1 MWKEI
6 NARLRALLAEVE
18 AKLEHLT
25 ASKTMLHANSAASTA
40 PEIPDYVTLL
50 QAAAMVKKS
59 KKTLELRKTKR
70 TLPPPAVEGGGG
82 RADLYDW
89 AVMRTWLA
97 DEFNFP
103 LDRLPEVHPDTVA
116 ARARSSAD
124 RRNRPIAN
132 RKPP

>member
-6 NARLRALLAEVE
+6 NARLRVLLAEVE
-18 AKLEHLT
+18 AKLEHLP
-25 ASKTMLHANSAASTA
+25 ASKTMLRADSAASTA

-50 QAAAMVKKS
+50 QVAAMMKRT
-59 KKTLELRKTKR
+59 KKTLELRKAKR
-70 TLPPPAVEGGGG
+70 TLPPPAVEGGWG

-116 ARARSSAD
+116 ARARSSED
-124 RRNRPIAN
+124 R
-132 RKPP
+132 RKPPYS